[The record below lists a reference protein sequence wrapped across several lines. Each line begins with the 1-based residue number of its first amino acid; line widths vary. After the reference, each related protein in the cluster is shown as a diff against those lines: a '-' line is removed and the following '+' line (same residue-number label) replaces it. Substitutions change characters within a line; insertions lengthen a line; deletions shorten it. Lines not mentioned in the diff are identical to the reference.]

1 MSEGVRHRPNAV
13 QWLMYAFGFALPA
26 GYRDWVLHDLTTGT
40 WQVRQMLRSMVQV
53 VPFAAVVVVVM
64 PGELWVRLVA
74 VLGGSVVGM
83 IYAVAY
89 LEEATEH
96 RARKAGYPRGTL
108 QSVRN
113 AAHSDERAEADRRY
127 AERYRQGGDNPPD
140 AA

>member
-1 MSEGVRHRPNAV
+1 MGQGTRRRPNPV
-13 QWLMYAFGFALPA
+13 QWLLYAFGFGLPA
-26 GYRDWVLHDLTTGT
+26 AYREWVLHDLTTGT
-40 WQVRQMLRSMVQV
+40 WQARQMLRSLVQV
-53 VPFAAVVVVVM
+53 VPFAAAIVLLM

-74 VLGGSVVGM
+74 VLGGAVVGM

-113 AAHSDERAEADRRY
+113 EAHADERAEADRRY
-127 AERYRQGGDNPPD
+127 AERYRQGDNSPGSE
-140 AA
+140 

>member
-1 MSEGVRHRPNAV
+1 MGEGVRRRPNAV
-13 QWLMYAFGFALPA
+13 RWLMYAFGFALPA
-26 GYRDWVLHDLTTGT
+26 GYREWVLHDLTTGT
-40 WQVRQMLRSMVQV
+40 WQVRQMLRSVVQV
-53 VPFAAVVVVVM
+53 VPFAAAVVVLM

-74 VLGGSVVGM
+74 VIGGGVVGM

-108 QSVRN
+108 QSVRY

-127 AERYRQGGDNPPD
+127 AERYRRDDNPPGPE
-140 AA
+140 